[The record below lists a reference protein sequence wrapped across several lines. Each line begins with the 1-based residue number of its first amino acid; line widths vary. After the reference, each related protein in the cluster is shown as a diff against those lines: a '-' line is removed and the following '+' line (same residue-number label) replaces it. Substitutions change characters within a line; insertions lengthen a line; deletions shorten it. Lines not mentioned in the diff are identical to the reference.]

1 MGYGHWRSAV
11 TQLSRL
17 ANSVCGEETGNV
29 ADLDFRRPWWLVPSR
44 MGFAMRR
51 RLKNFLP
58 IVLVALLVQIFAP
71 IGACWAM
78 SLALS
83 DPLAA
88 AAICHGNA
96 GPDSGQGDQ
105 TGHGV
110 HDCCSA
116 CSVLQTGAPVDH
128 PEVAAQA
135 VERVPSPIVWHDFAG
150 EFDGSRA
157 GLAAQAR
164 APPAFS

>member
-1 MGYGHWRSAV
+1 MGYGHWQSAV
-11 TQLSRL
+11 TQLPRR
-17 ANSVCGEETGNV
+17 ADSVGGEETGSV
-29 ADLDFRRPWWLVPSR
+29 ADLDFRRPWWLVSSR

-58 IVLVALLVQIFAP
+58 IVLVALLAQIFAP
-71 IGACWAM
+71 IGACWAA
-78 SLALS
+78 SLAMS

-88 AAICHGNA
+88 ATICHGNGGA
-96 GPDSGQGDQ
+96 GQDDQ

-110 HDCCSA
+110 HDCCPA

-128 PEVAAQA
+128 PEVAARA
-135 VERVPSPIVWHDFAG
+135 IERVPSRIAWLDFAG

-164 APPAFS
+164 APPTFS

>member
-1 MGYGHWRSAV
+1 MGYGRRRSAV
-11 TQLSRL
+11 TQVPRL
-17 ANSVCGEETGNV
+17 ANSVGGEETGSV

-71 IGACWAM
+71 IGACWAA
-78 SLALS
+78 SLAMS

-88 AAICHGNA
+88 ATICHGNGGA
-96 GPDSGQGDQ
+96 GQGDQ
-105 TGHGV
+105 TGHNA
-110 HDCCSA
+110 HDGCCSI

-128 PEVAAQA
+128 PELTVQA
-135 VERVPSPIVWHDFAG
+135 VVRVPSRIVWHDFAS
-150 EFDGSRA
+150 EFDVSRA
-157 GLAAQAR
+157 GLPAQAR
-164 APPAFS
+164 APPTFS